1 MWGGSRPNNQHVYRR
16 WVSRPSRQIK
26 MCVVWVAASPGVRAG
41 SCGRCVA
48 AALWVGAMSC
58 VRAGAS
64 HYGPT
69 VCHTDL
75 RLWHTP
81 GRSPARNSRTARAAT
96 PTHAPPAPYRSCAA
110 RVAVVLAAEVQ
121 VNSISGLSPPKEK
134 KRGGVIAVLVTGL
147 LLTDPDDFSR
157 TKAH

>member
-1 MWGGSRPNNQHVYRR
+1 MVPPCAIRIYV
-16 WVSRPSRQIK
+16 
-26 MCVVWVAASPGVRAG
+26 
-41 SCGRCVA
+41 CGTR
-48 AALWVGAMSC
+48 
-58 VRAGAS
+58 RAGAR
-64 HYGPT
+64 PET
-69 VCHTDL
+69 AAQRALLLQHTL
-75 RLWHTP
+75 PL
-81 GRSPARNSRTARAAT
+81 
-96 PTHAPPAPYRSCAA
+96 PPSRSCAA